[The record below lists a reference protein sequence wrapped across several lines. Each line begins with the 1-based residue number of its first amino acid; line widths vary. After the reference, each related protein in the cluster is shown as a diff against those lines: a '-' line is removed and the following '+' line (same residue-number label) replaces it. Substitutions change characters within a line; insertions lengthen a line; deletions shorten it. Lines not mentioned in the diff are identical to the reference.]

1 MEFQNIYIQLL
12 VFLFHCDYCENAVI
26 GVVCECLSA
35 SDASGHAVGPPRS
48 CLVLVP
54 WTPRACGQAAP
65 RRGHVASD
73 HKSRASLAQTL
84 QLPAP
89 PGFANGIHSDSKGGI
104 GLDVL
109 GMSQPV
115 PTLYVNV

>member
-1 MEFQNIYIQLL
+1 MEFQNIYIQMLL
-12 VFLFHCDYCENAVI
+12 VGLCV
-26 GVVCECLSA
+26 SA
-35 SDASGHAVGPPRS
+35 CQPVMPRATLWGHLGPAW
-48 CLVLVP
+48 VLVP

-73 HKSRASLAQTL
+73 HKSRAAL
-84 QLPAP
+84 LPAP
-89 PGFANGIHSDSKGGI
+89 PGFTALLVFSERQQNSIHSDSKGGI